1 MVVNCEHV
9 WREITDYL
17 EGEVDPVLGTAME
30 EHIRECKRCSA
41 VLQGTRNVVELFGD
55 ERALEIPLGF
65 SQRLHRR
72 LEAQMPQRRGGAFGW
87 MVAFAAAGL
96 LIAGLAIGRSS
107 AFSQPPMRFEHAA
120 PAVRLPSD
128 LMVVVYDD
136 GKTFHRPGCDVIHD
150 KAHARMIPAS
160 EAMRQGFVPC
170 VRCMKEYSGARANL
184 RDLID
189 QDRYEIA
196 EALERRQN
204 QEEFFCGL

>member
-41 VLQGTRNVVELFGD
+41 VLEGTRNVVELFGD

-107 AFSQPPMRFEHAA
+107 AFSQPPMRSEHAA

-136 GKTFHRPGCDVIHD
+136 GKTFHGIV
-150 KAHARMIPAS
+150 
-160 EAMRQGFVPC
+160 
-170 VRCMKEYSGARANL
+170 
-184 RDLID
+184 
-189 QDRYEIA
+189 
-196 EALERRQN
+196 
-204 QEEFFCGL
+204 